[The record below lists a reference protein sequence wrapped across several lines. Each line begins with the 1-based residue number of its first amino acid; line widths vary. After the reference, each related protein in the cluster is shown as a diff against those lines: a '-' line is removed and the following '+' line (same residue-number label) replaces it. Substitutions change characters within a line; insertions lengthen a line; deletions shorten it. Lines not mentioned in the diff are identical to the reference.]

1 MDNAHI
7 SRKYCDA
14 GFVVI
19 ECFFHGHC
27 WRATLLGHVWFGL
40 HGYCSVA
47 RPIGLAQSV
56 VISNGSLTG
65 LCRIGRDRRSF
76 YEFTGM
82 AGQGNCG
89 FSSAVEHVAYNRGG
103 VGLVVDMAGKA
114 TLVDQP
120 FRRKNLAQLVT
131 QTAAQP
137 GSLMVAFVAGYGV
150 GLTALRLVVFSF
162 VGGHVYFRCVARSLG
177 DGHVCIGR
185 WIGTDGCAMVMVSL
199 GKFQTFA
206 SDSVA

>member
-1 MDNAHI
+1 MDSAHI
-7 SRKYCDA
+7 SPKYCDA
-14 GFVVI
+14 GLTAV
-19 ECFFHGHC
+19 ECIVDGHC
-27 WRATLLGHVWFGL
+27 RRATLFGHVWLGV
-40 HGYCSVA
+40 HGCGAMAGS
-47 RPIGLAQSV
+47 ISLAQPV
-56 VISNGSLTG
+56 LISNRTLTG
-65 LCRIGRDRRSF
+65 LWCLGCDCCSF
-76 YEFTGM
+76 YEFIGIVGW
-82 AGQGNCG
+82 ANCG

-199 GKFQTFA
+199 GKFQIFA
-206 SDSVA
+206 TDSVA